1 MESVQK
7 PLLGTFHELHA
18 FHACVFLP
26 GFCAGQFNLALHRNT
41 LPYLGN
47 SLNAMLKCL
56 CCSRVIRYDCLLLAM
71 SPWWA
76 PWWRK
81 TLLISSLQF
90 YMIQA
95 NTTVRTLHCSWFDFA
110 CILVQIVDR
119 CSSILVSL
127 FYQQRFV
134 SWLCH
139 CGCVKHFRCRGS
151 LTLSLWHSDVPRT
164 SEGKARYINNKMK
177 LEEWML
183 KITSYTLS
191 GLGTSKHF

>member
-18 FHACVFLP
+18 FHARVFLP
-26 GFCAGQFNLALHRNT
+26 GFCAGQFNLALHWYT

-110 CILVQIVDR
+110 CILIQIVDR
-119 CSSILVSL
+119 CSSILLSL

-134 SWLCH
+134 S
-139 CGCVKHFRCRGS
+139 CVTVVVLNILGVEEACPFPSGTQMCQGQVKEKQDI
-151 LTLSLWHSDVPRT
+151 LTTRWNWK
-164 SEGKARYINNKMK
+164 SEC
-177 LEEWML
+177 L
-183 KITSYTLS
+183 K
-191 GLGTSKHF
+191 